1 MKGLTFKK
9 VCTIIEKSQILI
21 KKDGTHPTADE
32 IFNYS
37 PTGELFMI
45 WEWWYQAKIVL
56 LLKAI
61 NECDGFL
68 YSSSLQAILDRWEK
82 AFTLKGA

>member
-1 MKGLTFKK
+1 MKLTFEK
-9 VCTIIEKSQILI
+9 VCIILEKAKTLTKPDS
-21 KKDGTHPTADE
+21 THPTADE

-45 WEWWYQAKIVL
+45 WEWWFQTRVGL

-61 NECDGFL
+61 VESDGL
-68 YSSSLQAILDRWEK
+68 LTSSDPMAIIREIKLGRDPE
-82 AFTLKGA
+82 